1 MGYLVYVLNKNNEP
15 LMPTKRFGKVRH
27 LLKNNLAKVV
37 RKEPF
42 TIKLL
47 YDSTNYTQE
56 LTLGVDTGSGTFAT
70 AVYNDNSQEIIY
82 MSEVEVRNDITKKM
96 TQRSKYRRT
105 RRTRKT
111 RYCKPRF
118 LNRKNSK
125 KLNRFSLT
133 MTSKINSHKKEV
145 EFIKSILPITTLVF
159 ETATFDTHLLKNP
172 ALANKNYRHWGYQ
185 KGSNYGF
192 SNTRAKVL
200 YRDGYKCQYCKNKR
214 KDSKLDVHHIIF
226 KSMGGS
232 DFEENLI
239 TLCHSCHVDLHDDK
253 IHPNFKGK
261 KKSNL
266 KYATQMN
273 SIRAQLLKSYPESIE
288 TFGYITKENRFA
300 LKLPKEHY
308 FDACV
313 IASAGNPIK
322 FATNVVY
329 FKKSVADGD
338 YQQTKGVRSQQ
349 SINTGKING
358 FRKFDKVLY
367 QNNSYFIKGRMSIGY
382 AVLMNIKGIEQKF
395 TNPKTVKLCSLGRI
409 SARKSVLVQA
419 IPMNVNFSV

>member
-15 LMPTKRFGKVRH
+15 LMPTKRFGKVKH

-47 YDSTNYTQE
+47 YNSTNYTQE

-70 AVYNDNSQEIIY
+70 AVYNNNSQEIIY

-105 RRTRKT
+105 RRTSKT
-111 RYCKPRF
+111 RYRKPRF

-125 KLNRFSLT
+125 KSDRFSPT

-145 EFIKSILPITTLVF
+145 EFVKSILPITTLVF

-172 ALANKNYRHWGYQ
+172 ALANENYRHWGYQ
-185 KGSNYGF
+185 KGNNYGF

-226 KSMGGS
+226 RSRGGS

-253 IHPNFKGK
+253 IHPNFTGK

-273 SIRAQLLKSYPESIE
+273 SIRCQLLTSYPESIE

-329 FKKSVADGD
+329 FKKSVPDGD

-349 SINTGKING
+349 SINTGKINS

-367 QNNSYFIKGRMSIGY
+367 QNNIYFIKGRMSTGY
-382 AVLMNIKGIEQKF
+382 AVLMNIKGVEQKF
-395 TNPKTVKLCSLGRI
+395 TNPKTVKLCNLNKI
-409 SARKSVLVQA
+409 SARKSILVKA
-419 IPMNVNFSV
+419 ISINVNFSM